1 MNNAVIPA
9 GWDLWFHATSL
20 RFDAFDDESRMENLG
35 GDGNSGLGHFLAAT
49 ISGAAQYV
57 DHARK
62 TGALADVLI
71 VAALEERSYCASS
84 DDFWCKNEDFSEEE
98 DPLGLLPPGGLLTR
112 EKLLGQGYASL
123 VIDDIDGTGAVMAM
137 FESKNL
143 RVLKR
148 LKVTEAERL
157 EAWLYGHHGGVTD
170 PNERYALIEHWC
182 AQDALRDRRTFAG
195 LKERY
200 SRTQMPAN
208 VQECYTQQ

>member
-1 MNNAVIPA
+1 MTNTVISP

-20 RFDAFDDESRMENLG
+20 RFDVFDDEARMENLG
-35 GDGNSGLGHFLAAT
+35 ADGNSGLGHFLAAT

-84 DDFWCKNEDFSEEE
+84 DDFWCKYENFSEEEE

-112 EKLLGQGYASL
+112 EKLLNQGYASL

-137 FESKNL
+137 FEGKNL

-148 LKVTEAERL
+148 LNVTQAERL
-157 EAWLYGHHGGVTD
+157 EAWLEEHHRDVTD
-170 PNERYALIEHWC
+170 PNDRYGLIEQWC
-182 AQDALRDRRTFAG
+182 AVDALRDRRTFAG
-195 LKERY
+195 LKARHN
-200 SRTQMPAN
+200 SKSLSAA
-208 VQECYTQQ
+208 V